1 MLTARPRA
9 VEFAPSSALSA
20 AFVPRGAFMPT
31 PMMSQSW
38 NQYGAARST
47 TDLGS
52 FPPGGCGGASLRS
65 LPVAPA
71 VSLLIFMFGC

>member
-52 FPPGGCGGASLRS
+52 FRRTAA
-65 LPVAPA
+65 VALHY
-71 VSLLIFMFGC
+71 VHYQ